1 MSHSQILVEYLDS
14 RSRSPFGAW
23 FRRLD
28 ATVAARVALVLLRM
42 EQGMLSSV
50 HSAGGGIF
58 EYRIDAGP
66 GYRIYFGKDG
76 GQLIV
81 LLGGSTKRRQQE
93 SIDAAK
99 AAWRDY
105 QARKEAVLLKSWH

>member
-1 MSHSQILVEYLDS
+1 MPQPLVVVEYLDS
-14 RSRSPFGAW
+14 RGRSPFGEW

-28 ATVAARVALVLLRM
+28 PAAAARVALVLVRI
-42 EQGMLSSV
+42 EQGTLSSV

-58 EYRIDAGP
+58 EYRIDSGP

-76 GQLIV
+76 GQLVV
-81 LLGGSTKRRQQE
+81 LLGGGTKRRQQAA
-93 SIDAAK
+93 IDAAK

-105 QARKEAVLLKSWH
+105 QARKETVSVKSWH